1 MPINA
6 ITIAI
11 ATADPSLP
19 LCQRSR
25 KKLLTRERSI
35 RTAEQNLRVYTS
47 PRIRHKHKRM
57 KKGRPPFLVI
67 KRLYTRSGGLRKP
80 QKVTNDPESIN
91 RKTYWCFEHKP
102 IKRTLVNLIY
112 SHNEL
117 KLFSRFLNHPNV
129 GTSLVHELS
138 LEGPYTGFLPSNEAL
153 KLISPESLAKLYE
166 EGDKLMEFVLGHFA
180 KDFWLYRDLYG
191 SSYQPW
197 LVFNERR
204 DAPEKITNLV
214 NRDLLVEI
222 TGEFKNC
229 DHSISLNGAKI
240 IRPNMKCHN
249 GVVHIVDR
257 PIIQR

>member
-1 MPINA
+1 MKN
-6 ITIAI
+6 
-11 ATADPSLP
+11 
-19 LCQRSR
+19 
-25 KKLLTRERSI
+25 
-35 RTAEQNLRVYTS
+35 NLH
-47 PRIRHKHKRM
+47 I
-57 KKGRPPFLVI
+57 LVI

-91 RKTYWCFEHKP
+91 RKVYWCFEHKP
-102 IKRTLVNLIY
+102 IKRTVVNLIY

-117 KLFSRFLNHPNV
+117 KLFSRFLSHPIV
-129 GTSLVHELS
+129 GTSLIHELS

-153 KLISPESLAKLYE
+153 KLISTESLSKLYE
-166 EGDKLMEFVLGHFA
+166 DHTKLSEFVLGHFT

-197 LVFNERR
+197 LMYNEKR

-214 NRDLLVEI
+214 NKDLVVTI
-222 TGEFKNC
+222 RGEFRNC
-229 DHSISLNGAKI
+229 DHSIFLDKSKI

-257 PIIQR
+257 PIILK